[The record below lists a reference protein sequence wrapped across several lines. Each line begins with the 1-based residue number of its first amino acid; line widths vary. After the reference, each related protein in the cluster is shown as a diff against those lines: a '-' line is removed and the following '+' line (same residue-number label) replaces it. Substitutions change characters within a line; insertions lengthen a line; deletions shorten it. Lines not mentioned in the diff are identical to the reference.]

1 MIGDM
6 ELLECMVNRETIAGN
21 LPDARLHARMLRN
34 AWSFLAR
41 HSHLK
46 MTGALL
52 HPMGKPMAPRCAEA
66 MPCKLSSVGARPGDY
81 T

>member
-21 LPDARLHARMLRN
+21 LPDARLHAR
-34 AWSFLAR
+34 

-52 HPMGKPMAPRCAEA
+52 HPMGKPMAPRCAEE